1 MPEFPPDQ
9 VTPFVFS
16 DPTGKRW
23 PRLRLILLIGGVLFF
38 LATVLFVQTLFVTP
52 QMNVP
57 FSLRQLKGQL
67 KALQKENPAGQLS
80 ASSLLWQKFGA
91 ARQAAKKLA
100 GTAAAAPPKRL
111 LGKKPPDNEV
121 RLAFYVNGD
130 PYSYASLQEHTAQIT
145 HVCPEWMTVVNGLG
159 DLQIDADTRVSKLAA
174 NKGITLMPL
183 LTNLVGDT
191 WQPEAI
197 ENLAHGPA
205 QRQDRF
211 IERVLSVLRSAKASG
226 VVVDWQQ
233 IDPAYKK
240 DITRFIDKFAEAL
253 HDDNKELWLCVQP
266 GQDLDYIDFDALG
279 DNVDHFVAMLF
290 DETSDTDPPG
300 PLASRSWFEG
310 WVRALLEGSDT
321 KQWIIAIG
329 SYGYDWTIGGKKAE
343 LISFS
348 EAMSRANDA
357 EIKSVEVNG
366 PSYSPYF
373 YFQDED
379 KEHAVW
385 FLDAVTF
392 LNQVREVRDQKAG
405 GFALYRLGSE
415 DPAIWDALA
424 VARDF
429 KFAVEN
435 PSSGGLDNQTRQSL
449 ELIKSTDTIAD
460 VGDGEI
466 VTVDENRTDGMRKL
480 AVDTDGYLT
489 AKYTKFAEFPTLYHQ
504 GAGGEHQV
512 AITFDDGP
520 DPRWTPQILDI
531 LKAANV
537 KAAFFLVG
545 VNAERYPGLVRRI
558 VNEGHEIGNHTYYHP
573 NLALC
578 WPEHI
583 RLELNATQ
591 LLLETITGRATTLF
605 RPPYAAD
612 TGPTQLSELAP
623 LKIAEDL
630 NYLVVLENIDPQDWA
645 KPGADIILRRIKQ
658 QRHDGSV
665 ILLHDAGGDRSQTVE
680 ALPKILDWLHTRGD
694 TVVPLSALLGTTR
707 DAVMPPLQGD
717 SQSITRFVSSTGFRI
732 FHGIEEF
739 LWAFMIVATTLVV
752 LRTLIVI
759 WLAYRFRRG
768 PKANFAE
775 PISVV
780 MAAYNEEKV
789 IAGTLR
795 TLLATDYQGEI
806 EVVVVDDG
814 SRDQTAAEV
823 ELVAQSESR
832 VRLLQQDNHGKA
844 RALQRGLAAARYGI
858 VVFIDADT
866 QCQRD
871 TLPRLLEPLVDG
883 RIGAVSGHAKVGNL
897 RTFIA
902 RCQAL
907 EYTCGFN
914 LDRRAYNR
922 WDCITVVP
930 GAISALRKDAIN
942 EAGGLSLETLAEDT
956 DLTLSLH
963 RQRQR
968 IIYVP
973 GAIAWTEAPESM
985 RTLARQRSRWAYGT
999 LQCLWKHRDM
1009 VFNWNYR
1016 ALGWFSLPSIWFF
1029 QIILVAVTPMVDLF
1043 LLASLPFGVW
1053 NAVLPFVIIFL
1064 AMDVILATLA
1074 CMLEREPLVR
1084 AWRILPMRLIY
1095 RPMLSY
1101 CIWKAILRAI
1111 KGAWVSWGKLE
1122 RTASVPVR
1130 A

>member
-1 MPEFPPDQ
+1 MPESPQEQ

-16 DPTGKRW
+16 DPSGKRW

-38 LATVLFVQTLFVTP
+38 LGAVLFVQTLFVAP
-52 QMNVP
+52 KMNVP

-67 KALQKENPAGQLS
+67 KALQKKENPAGQLS
-80 ASSLLWQKFGA
+80 PASLLWQKFSA
-91 ARQAAKKLA
+91 ARQAARKLA
-100 GTAAAAPPKRL
+100 GAGPIASPRPR
-111 LGKKPPDNEV
+111 KKPPENEV

-130 PYSYASLQEHTAQIT
+130 PYSYASLQEHASQIT
-145 HVCPEWMTVVNGLG
+145 HLCPEWMTVINGLG
-159 DLQIDADTRVSKLAA
+159 ELQIDGDTRLPKLTAS
-174 NKGITLMPL
+174 KGIALMPL
-183 LTNLVGDT
+183 LNNLVGDT

-197 ENLAHGPA
+197 ENLAHGAA

-211 IERVLSVLRSAKASG
+211 IQSVLSVLRTAKASG
-226 VVVDWQQ
+226 VVIDWQQ
-233 IDPAYKK
+233 IDPVYKK
-240 DITRFIDKFAEAL
+240 DVTKFIDKFADAL

-266 GQDLDYIDFDALG
+266 GQELDYIDVDALA
-279 DNVDHFVAMLF
+279 DNVDRFVAMLF
-290 DETSDTDPPG
+290 DETSETDPPG

-310 WVRALLEGSDT
+310 WVHVLLEDSDT

-343 LISFS
+343 LIAFA

-357 EIKSVEVNG
+357 EIKSVEVSG

-385 FLDAVTF
+385 FLDVVTF
-392 LNQVREVRDQKAG
+392 LNQLRAVREQKAG

-415 DPAIWDALA
+415 DPAIWDALS
-424 VARDF
+424 VPRDF
-429 KFAVEN
+429 R
-435 PSSGGLDNQTRQSL
+435 LDNQTRQSL

-466 VTVDENRTDGMRKL
+466 VTVDEDRSDGMRKL
-480 AVDTDGYLT
+480 AVDADGYLT
-489 AKYTKFAEFPTLYHQ
+489 AKYVKFAQFPTLYHQ

-520 DPRWTPQILDI
+520 DPRWTPKILDI

-591 LLLETITGRATTLF
+591 LLLGTLTGRSTTLF
-605 RPPYAAD
+605 RPPYASD

-645 KPGADIILRRIKQ
+645 KPGADIILQRIKQ

-680 ALPKILDWLHTRGD
+680 ALPRILDWLHTRGD
-694 TVVPLSALLGTTR
+694 TVVPLSTLLGTTR
-707 DAVMPPLQGD
+707 DAVMPPVQAD
-717 SQSITRFVSSTGFRI
+717 AQSLTRLVSSTGFRVY
-732 FHGIEEF
+732 HTIEEF
-739 LWAFMIVATTLVV
+739 LWAFMIVATALVV

-768 PKANFAE
+768 PKADFAE

-789 IAGTLR
+789 IAETLR
-795 TLLATDYQGEI
+795 TLLATDYKGEI

-814 SRDQTAAEV
+814 SRDRTTAEI
-823 ELVAQSESR
+823 ERVAGSEPR
-832 VRLLQQDNHGKA
+832 VRLLRQDNHGKA
-844 RALQRGLAAARYGI
+844 RALQRGLATARNGI
-858 VVFIDADT
+858 VIFIDADT

-871 TLPRLLEPLVDG
+871 TLPRLLEPFADA

-922 WDCITVVP
+922 WKCITVVP
-930 GAISALRKDAIN
+930 GAISAVRKDAID
-942 EAGGLSLETLAEDT
+942 EAGGLSLQTLAEDT

-963 RQRQR
+963 RHRQR
-968 IIYVP
+968 IVYVP
-973 GAIAWTEAPESM
+973 DAIAWTEAPESV
-985 RTLARQRSRWAYGT
+985 RTLARQRFRWAYGT

-1043 LLASLPFGVW
+1043 LIASLPFGAW
-1053 NAVLPFVIIFL
+1053 RAVLPFIVTFL

-1074 CMLEREPLVR
+1074 CLLEREPVVWALR
-1084 AWRILPMRLIY
+1084 MLPMRLIY